1 VSEQETVAVLPAAAR
16 DDFREPL
23 GPVHGDVASLLAG
36 VSGPVVAIGD
46 VVTYHLARAGRTPD
60 LAVVDRR
67 TEREAVDPEVA
78 AVLDDFDPDAVV
90 PNEAGT
96 LSAELVAALVAGL
109 EAADSRVVL
118 VEGEEDLAAL
128 PAVLAAPDGAAVVY
142 GQPGE
147 GMVRVDVTPER
158 RERVRSLVEKL
169 DTEARFWD
177 LLG

>member
-1 VSEQETVAVLPAAAR
+1 MSEQETVAVLPAAAR
-16 DDFREPL
+16 DAFKDPL
-23 GPVHGDVASLLAG
+23 GPVYGDVESLLAG

-46 VVTYHLARAGRTPD
+46 VVTYHLVRAGRSPD
-60 LAVVDRR
+60 VAVVDRR

-78 AVLDDFDPDAVV
+78 AVLDGFDPDAVV
-90 PNEAGT
+90 PNEPGT
-96 LSAELVAALVAGL
+96 LSAELLAALVEGV
-109 EAADSRVVL
+109 AAAEPTVVL

-169 DTEARFWD
+169 DTEERFWD
-177 LLG
+177 LLA